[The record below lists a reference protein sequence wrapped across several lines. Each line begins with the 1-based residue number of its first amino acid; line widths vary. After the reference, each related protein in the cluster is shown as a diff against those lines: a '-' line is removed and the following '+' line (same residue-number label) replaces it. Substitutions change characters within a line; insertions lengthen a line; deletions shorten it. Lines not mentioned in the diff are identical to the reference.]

1 MYRIHTCRSLWT
13 TKNHHC
19 VYFWRPLLWCLA
31 SVPMGGTMF
40 SSQGS
45 KPAPVNM
52 AEERVVVGITT
63 PKQNQPFLYR
73 NYYIYI
79 NMKGTEGFWQHQRV
93 GAGIGVAIRCAF
105 CPRDDTDGLGTRFLG
120 LYRDHTPPAHQ
131 VVLAVMLKAPS
142 HLSDPPLPLWVM
154 PILLLIRCVCQ
165 QSG

>member
-1 MYRIHTCRSLWT
+1 
-13 TKNHHC
+13 
-19 VYFWRPLLWCLA
+19 
-31 SVPMGGTMF
+31 MGGTMF

-45 KPAPVNM
+45 KPAPVNV